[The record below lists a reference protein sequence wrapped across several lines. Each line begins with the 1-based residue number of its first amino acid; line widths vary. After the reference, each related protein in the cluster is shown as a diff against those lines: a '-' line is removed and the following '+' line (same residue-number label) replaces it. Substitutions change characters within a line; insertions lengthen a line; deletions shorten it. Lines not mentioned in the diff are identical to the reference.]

1 MIDLPTLAWRS
12 GRPRRELA
20 GALGVSV
27 PTLERYLKLNLAPA
41 PMVQLLE
48 ILAGRMP
55 WDGFEHMTAYRGAIY
70 YRDQL
75 DGLPAAEIPAYH
87 WRLKELEAVRV
98 ELSRYQR
105 APAQYLLNL

>member
-1 MIDLPTLAWRS
+1 MNDLHKLAWRA
-12 GRPRRELA
+12 GIPRARLA
-20 GALGVSV
+20 ERLGVTRA
-27 PTLERYLKLNLAPA
+27 TLERYLRDDRAPA
-41 PMVQLLE
+41 PVTHLLE
-48 ILAGRMP
+48 ILAGTMP
-55 WDGFEHMTAYRGAIY
+55 WDGFEHMTAHRGAIY

-75 DGLPAAEIPAYH
+75 DGLPACEIPAYH